1 MMDKIK
7 VIATNR
13 KVKHDYFLLEI
24 FEAGLSLLGSEIK
37 SIRAGKISIK
47 EAYVKVDGEQ
57 AWLVNAHISPY
68 DPASRENHDPIRDRK
83 LLLHKKEI
91 KTLWNEVRQKGV
103 TIIPLR
109 VYLRKGKDKVEIS
122 IVKGKKNYDKRQ
134 AIAKRDSQRE
144 IERSL
149 RQKK

>member
-1 MMDKIK
+1 MDNIK

-13 KVKHDYFLLEI
+13 KAKHDFFILET
-24 FEAGLSLLGSEIK
+24 FEAGLSLQGSEIK

-68 DPASRENHDPIRDRK
+68 DPASRENHDPVRDRK

-91 KTLWNEVRQKGV
+91 KSLWNEVRQKGV
-103 TIIPLR
+103 TIVPLK
-109 VYLRKGKDKVEIS
+109 VYLKKGKAKVEIS
-122 IVKGKKNYDKRQ
+122 IVKGKKHYDKRQ

-144 IERSL
+144 IERTL
-149 RQKK
+149 RSKN